1 MQKPTEALLE
11 NFKFEGKLKEIGL
24 NTSGHIN
31 GTYVLTYEKDD
42 GKCARYILQ
51 RINTT
56 VFTKPVELM
65 ENIDKVTKYIR
76 DIAVR
81 EGKDPARSTLN
92 IVETADSRLYAV
104 DEDGDYWRAY
114 DFIEGCVAYEKVEKP
129 QDFYK
134 AGVAL
139 GIFQKMLAEYPSDQ
153 LVETI
158 VNFHNTPSR
167 YNDFRE
173 AMRRNTSGRAESV
186 QKERAFFD
194 ARKDFYSIVTD
205 GIRDGRIPLRVTHN
219 DTKLSNVLIDG
230 ETGEVVCLIDM
241 DTVMPGSALY
251 DFGDSIRFGA
261 STAAEDEPDREKVHF
276 SIDLYREYTNGYLR
290 EMKDKLTPDE
300 ISLLPESAILM
311 TLECGMRFLADYVNG
326 DIYFSIHR
334 PDHNLDRA
342 RNHIKLAYEMEQ
354 NIEKMREITNSA
366 LK

>member
-1 MQKPTEALLE
+1 MQRPNEALLK
-11 NFKFEGKLKEIGL
+11 NFKFEGELKDIGL

-31 GTYVLTYEKDD
+31 GTYVLEYEKAD
-42 GKCARYILQ
+42 GKRVRYILQ
-51 RINTT
+51 RINTS
-56 VFTKPVELM
+56 VFTRPAELM

-81 EGKDPARSTLN
+81 EGKDPARSTLS
-92 IVETADSRLYAV
+92 IVETVNGKLYAV
-104 DEDGDYWRAY
+104 DEDGDFWRAY

-134 AGVAL
+134 AGEAL
-139 GIFQKMLAEYPSDQ
+139 GVFQKMLADYPSEQ

-158 VNFHNTPSR
+158 LNFHNTPSR
-167 YNDFRE
+167 YEDFRK
-173 AMRRNTSGRAESV
+173 AVYTNASGRAGSV
-186 QKERAFFD
+186 KEEIAFFD
-194 ARKDFYSIVTD
+194 ARKDFYGIVTD
-205 GIRDGRIPLRVTHN
+205 GIGEGRIPLRVTHN
-219 DTKLSNVLIDG
+219 DTKLSNVLIDS
-230 ETGEVVCLIDM
+230 ETEEVVCLIDM

-251 DFGDSIRFGA
+251 DFGDSIRYGA
-261 STAAEDEPDREKVHF
+261 STAAEDEPDIDKVHF
-276 SIDLYREYTNGYLR
+276 SIDLYREYTNGYLS
-290 EMKDKLTPDE
+290 EMKDKLTSDE

-311 TLECGMRFLADYVNG
+311 TLECGMRFLGDYIDG